1 MWRVHCELHAE
12 LSAFQHMR
20 FPPALVDVYE
30 SLGFK
35 QSYSL
40 VSVTLQNRFVKIF
53 LNPSA
58 IMYLCTVADPT
69 ESRWIINI
77 QSILENMSL
86 LWPSLIPSSVI
97 YFVHVDFCKC
107 LVPLWLVILLSLCDE
122 QFLTAVQLNLSV
134 VCIMVS
140 VSVSCLR
147 NHLLYW
153 GCICCL
159 FIEI

>member
-1 MWRVHCELHAE
+1 MKSTLWVTCRAISI
-12 LSAFQHMR
+12 SAHEV
-20 FPPALVDVYE
+20 PPPLLVDVYE

-69 ESRWIINI
+69 ESSWIINI
-77 QSILENMSL
+77 QSILENMSP

-97 YFVHVDFCKC
+97 YFVHVDFCKY
-107 LVPLWLVILLSLCDE
+107 LLPLWLVILLSLWYWW
-122 QFLTAVQLNLSV
+122 TILNCNV
-134 VCIMVS
+134 IE
-140 VSVSCLR
+140 
-147 NHLLYW
+147 
-153 GCICCL
+153 
-159 FIEI
+159 FINGLHYG